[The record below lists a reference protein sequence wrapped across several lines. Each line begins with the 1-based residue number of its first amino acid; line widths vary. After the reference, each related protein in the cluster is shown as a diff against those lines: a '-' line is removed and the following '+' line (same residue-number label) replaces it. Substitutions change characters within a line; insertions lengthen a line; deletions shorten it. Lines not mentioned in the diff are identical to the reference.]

1 MNPIVK
7 NVVLILAMILT
18 VFTVFIISVVLSE
31 KKAAKNDAE
40 RSAMVKGIQFKGKM
54 ISYKKFDFGGRD
66 SYMICVKLDYSN
78 TPSFYKLN
86 DLCFLKIKDSIATMA
101 VGQVDAYNGMPTY
114 VEVNMNNSGKE
125 KYTYRSGK
133 TDEFNES
140 LANYKLTVSDINT
153 CN

>member
-7 NVVLILAMILT
+7 NVILILTMILT
-18 VFTVFIISVVLSE
+18 VFTVFIFNMVRSE
-31 KKAAKNDAE
+31 KKAAKSNAD
-40 RSAMVKGIQFKGKM
+40 RTAMVKGIQFKGKV

-78 TPSFYKLN
+78 TKSFYKLN

-101 VGQVDAYNGMPTY
+101 VGQVDSYYGMPVY
-114 VEVNMNNSGKE
+114 VEVNINNNGME
-125 KYTYRSGK
+125 KYTYPGGK
-133 TDEFNES
+133 ANEFDES
-140 LANYKLTVSDINT
+140 LGNYNLTVRDINT

>member
-1 MNPIVK
+1 
-7 NVVLILAMILT
+7 MIST
-18 VFTVFIISVVLSE
+18 VFTVFVFNIVLSE
-31 KKAAKNDAE
+31 KKAAKNNAE
-40 RSAMVKGIQFKGKM
+40 RSAMVKGIQFKGKV
-54 ISYKKFDFGGRD
+54 ISYKKFAFGGRD

-101 VGQVDAYNGMPTY
+101 VGQADPYNGMATY

-125 KYTYRSGK
+125 KYTYRSGR
-133 TDEFNES
+133 TEEFDES